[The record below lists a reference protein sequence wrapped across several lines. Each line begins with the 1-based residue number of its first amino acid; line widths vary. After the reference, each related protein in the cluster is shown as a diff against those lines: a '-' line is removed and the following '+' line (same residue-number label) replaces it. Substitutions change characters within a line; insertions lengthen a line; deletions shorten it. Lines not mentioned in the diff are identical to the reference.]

1 VREDPSHVVCIQK
14 LGQAAPQYCQRP
26 TRHKSLTDLATLRA
40 ELAQRAAEHER
51 QARADVERL
60 RRVERAAGEFAA
72 AMTGVTPL
80 APHGRHHARPKQPPP
95 HARQRQHDDAR
106 VLDASLSDEIDLDS
120 LLDTDDSLS
129 WRRPSVG
136 PDVLRRLRR
145 GMWTIQSQIDLH
157 GCRVDE
163 ARGALADFLRV
174 ALKRGLRCVRVAHG
188 KGLGSKDR
196 VPVLKA
202 KVRGWL
208 VQREEVIAF
217 CQARPAEGGA
227 GALIV
232 LLRPGEGRTS
242 GT

>member
-1 VREDPSHVVCIQK
+1 M
-14 LGQAAPQYCQRP
+14 P
-26 TRHKSLTDLATLRA
+26 TRHKSLSDLTTLRDQ
-40 ELAQRAAEHER
+40 LAQRAAEHEC

-60 RRVERAAGEFAA
+60 RRAERAAGEFAA

-80 APHGRHHARPKQPPP
+80 TPHGRHQPPPKHPAP
-95 HARQRQHDDAR
+95 HARQRQHDDAQ

-129 WRRPSVG
+129 WRRPGIG

-145 GMWTIQSQIDLH
+145 GAWAIQNQIDLH

-163 ARGALADFLRV
+163 ARGALADFLRDS
-174 ALKRGLRCVRVAHG
+174 LKRGLRCVRVVHG

-196 VPVLKA
+196 VPVLKT

-208 VQREEVIAF
+208 VQRAEVIAF

-227 GALIV
+227 GALVV
-232 LLRPGEGRTS
+232 LLRPGEARS
-242 GT
+242 PSP